1 MDITRKITAVHT
13 YLLNITGQGGYAF
26 LNFDVNDD
34 VLCVIFHFMFQQS
47 IIISQKNVLDT

>member
-13 YLLNITGQGGYAF
+13 YLLNITGQSGYAF

-47 IIISQKNVLDT
+47 IIISQKI

>member
-13 YLLNITGQGGYAF
+13 YLLNITGQSGYAF